1 MKSFTLRPGH
11 YVIADAC
18 VVKDEYYFDFL
29 LPAFETLSHG
39 ESVQAGSSV
48 ILCTGADGLYDVTHK
63 TTGEVLFTVPVDAAN
78 VAVVPAKM
86 VPGGH
91 PHGLDIVL
99 TEETEVACYHD
110 AMVIGDDFR
119 VRIGKW

>member
-18 VVKDEYYFDFL
+18 VVKEEYYDDFL
-29 LPAFETLSHG
+29 LNAFIDLGHG
-39 ESVQAGSSV
+39 EAVQAGSSV
-48 ILCTGADGLYDVTHK
+48 ILVTGADGLYDVTHK
-63 TTGEVLFTVPVDAAN
+63 TTGEVLATIPVDAAN

-91 PHGLDIVL
+91 PDGLDIVL
-99 TEETEVACYHD
+99 TEETEVVCYYD
-110 AMVIGDDFR
+110 AMVIGDEFR
-119 VRIGKW
+119 IRIGKW